1 MSARI
6 LFVTGTDTG
15 VGKTVASGVL
25 CVEALRAGERVR
37 YCKPLQTGV
46 GEDGQGAD
54 AAAVQAF
61 VQRFAPEA
69 PIAPPLPVGA
79 IEPTPSAF
87 TVHELVRY
95 PEPLAPAIAA
105 ANAGRPIMRS
115 RIVRQVRALAATCDT
130 LIVEGAG
137 GLLVPIS
144 ANDTIADL
152 AADLEAPLVIV
163 ARPGLGTLN
172 HTMLTV
178 RAAEQRG
185 LAIDRLIL
193 TPWPDAPGVL
203 EQSNLRWLRTATKIR
218 TVTLPVIS

>member
-25 CVEALRAGERVR
+25 CVEGLRAGEQVR

-46 GEDGQGAD
+46 GSDGVGAD
-54 AAAVQAF
+54 AVAVQAF
-61 VQRFAPEA
+61 VQRFAPES
-69 PIAPPLPVGA
+69 PVAPPLPVGA

-87 TVHELVRY
+87 TAHELVRY

-105 ANAGRPIMRS
+105 IQDGRPIMRS
-115 RIVRQVRALAATCDT
+115 RIVRQIRALAATCDT

-144 ANDTIADL
+144 ANDTMADIV
-152 AADLEAPLVIV
+152 ADLEAAVVIV
-163 ARPGLGTLN
+163 ARPGLGTIN

-178 RAAEQRG
+178 EAARHRK
-185 LAIDRLIL
+185 LTLDRVIL
-193 TPWPDAPGVL
+193 TPWPDKPGLV
-203 EQSNLRWLRTATKIR
+203 EQTNLRWLRTATQVR
-218 TVTLPVIS
+218 VVTLPMV